1 MKMFFAI
8 FGMMVVIV
16 AMRAVGDNSYERN
29 LGGEYWLSAID
40 ARDEMSIL
48 NSDGEGIVRATVYA
62 LGQNEHFIAAKQHPN
77 GERKETNYYIISVDD
92 GKVYGPMAEEEEYKR
107 KKNELHTGDLD
118 FKLVF
123 SDLE

>member
-1 MKMFFAI
+1 MFLAI
-8 FGMMVVIV
+8 CGMMAVMV
-16 AMRAVGDNSYERN
+16 AMRAIGDNSYEKN

-48 NSDGEGIVRATVYA
+48 NSEGEGVVQSTVYA

-77 GERKETNYYIISVDD
+77 GERARTNFYIISVDD
-92 GKVYGPMAEEEEYKR
+92 GRVYGPMAKEEEYR
-107 KKNELHTGDLD
+107 EKKNELHTGDID